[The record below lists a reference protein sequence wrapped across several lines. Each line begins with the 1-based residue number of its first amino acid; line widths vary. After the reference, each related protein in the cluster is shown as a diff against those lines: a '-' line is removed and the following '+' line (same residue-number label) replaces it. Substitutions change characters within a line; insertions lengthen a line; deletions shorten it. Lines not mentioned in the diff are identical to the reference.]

1 MATILVIADSYPDP
15 QESSG
20 SLRFFTLL
28 VLLARKHRVH
38 FCALDDRGVVK
49 PREEAA
55 AKLERAGIKLGEG
68 SLPAVLRH
76 VAPDAVWF
84 EFYHM
89 ARSDYLGLLERRCPR
104 ARILID
110 SVDVHFNRLE
120 ARARLTGDPGDQQA
134 AEDTKAWEVAAYAMA
149 DMIIAVSEKDRL
161 LIKQNLPESS
171 VEVIPNVHSVP
182 PFPDVSKRR
191 YGELVFVGGF
201 RHDPNVDAMEYFCH
215 EVMPRIVAAH
225 PEAKLKIIGSHPP
238 QTIYDLASENV
249 EVLGFVPDTAE
260 YLESAYISI
269 APLRYGGGMK
279 GKVGEAMSYGLPV
292 VTTSFGV
299 EGFGLEVG
307 KDVLVGDSPESFAA
321 QVLALLD
328 NPKLHEQVARRGYA
342 FISSHYSVPAVE
354 RRLDETMQRLDEM
367 SKRFAPLGRRLVL
380 ALQGWYSRNIEWRLR
395 T

>member
-1 MATILVIADSYPDP
+1 MATILVIADFYPDP

-28 VLLARKHRVH
+28 SLLARKHDVY
-38 FCALDDRGVVK
+38 FCALDNTGVAR
-49 PREEAA
+49 PRDETAI
-55 AKLERAGIKLGEG
+55 KLERAGIKLGDG
-68 SLPAVLRH
+68 SLASVLRH
-76 VAPDAVWF
+76 VTPDVVWF

-89 ARSDYLGLLERRCPR
+89 ARTDYLGLLERRCPR
-104 ARILID
+104 ARIVID

-120 ARARLTGDPGDQQA
+120 ARARLTGDSGDQQA
-134 AEDTKAWEVAAYAMA
+134 AEDIKALEVSAYAVA

-161 LIKQNLPESS
+161 LIKQHLPEST
-171 VEVIPNVHSVP
+171 VEVIPNVHSIP
-182 PFPDVSKRR
+182 PFPDIRKRR

-201 RHDPNVDAMEYFCH
+201 RHDPNIDAMEYFCH
-215 EVMPRIVAAH
+215 EVMPRIVVAH
-225 PEAKLKIIGSHPP
+225 PEARLKIIGSNPP
-238 QTIYDLASENV
+238 QAIYDLASENV
-249 EVLGFVPDTAE
+249 EVVGFVPDTSE
-260 YLESAYISI
+260 YLEAAYISI

-292 VTTSFGV
+292 VTTSYGV
-299 EGFGLEVG
+299 EGFGFEVG

-328 NPKLHEQVARRGYA
+328 NPKLHEQVARSGYT

-367 SKRFAPLGRRLVL
+367 SKRFAPLGRRLML
-380 ALQGWYSRNIEWRLR
+380 ALQGWYSRNIAWRLR